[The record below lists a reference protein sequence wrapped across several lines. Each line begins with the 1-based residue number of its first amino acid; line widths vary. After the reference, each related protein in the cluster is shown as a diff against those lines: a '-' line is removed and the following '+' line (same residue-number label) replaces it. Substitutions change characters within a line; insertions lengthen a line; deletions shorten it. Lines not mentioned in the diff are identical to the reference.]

1 MTATELELTA
11 PKRNEVAETTRSAPS
26 IMDIIAQAAS
36 NPNVDVDRLERLI
49 AMSERAQ
56 AREAEQAFNMAMNKA
71 QHAIRPIAADASNPQ
86 TRSKYASYLALDK
99 ALRPIYTQHGFAL
112 SFDTGDSAEN
122 MVRVVCYVSHKDGH
136 SRTYHVDMPADGKG
150 PKGGEIMSR
159 THATGAALSYGAR
172 YLLKLVFNVA
182 IGEDDNDG
190 NGAEVVQTIDADQM
204 QHILDQIAATDS
216 DIEQFCKFMGVD
228 AVKNLTVAQY
238 GKAMQALNAKARK
251 AKK

>member
-11 PKRNEVAETTRSAPS
+11 PKRNEVAEAAQRAPS

-56 AREAEQAFNMAMNKA
+56 AREAEQSFNTAMNKA

-136 SRTYHVDMPADGKG
+136 SRNYHVDMPADGKG
-150 PKGGEIMSR
+150 PKGNDLMSK

-190 NGAEVVQTIDADQM
+190 NGADVVQTIDADQM
-204 QHILDQIAATDS
+204 QHVLDQIAATDS